1 MGGPKPLERGLV
13 PSLVLHLVMG
23 EAEIELMPRELRG
36 HLAVGKHA
44 QREGKDP
51 GRVLLDSNY
60 HYQAMRK
67 LPDAER
73 RGRPDIAHM
82 CLVLAQDSIANLEGQ
97 LRVWIHTRND
107 ELITVAPETRIMRA
121 QHRFYGLL
129 ENLFRDGRAPANPD
143 ERALLTMERSVP
155 LRAVVKRTGAKVVL
169 GFHEKGDAN
178 SLVPRLKDA
187 KASGA
192 KDVAGVIGAF
202 PHGDFNAKLDFC
214 TALVSIHAQQVSAWT
229 VVGQLLDAYERV
241 QGLHA

>member
-1 MGGPKPLERGLV
+1 M
-13 PSLVLHLVMG
+13 LHLVLA

-51 GRVLLDSNY
+51 GRVLLDTNY

-82 CLVLAQDSIANLEGQ
+82 CLVLAQDSVLNLEKR
-97 LRVWIHTRND
+97 LRVHIHTRHD

-129 ENLFRDGRAPANPD
+129 ENLFRDGRAPADPN
-143 ERALLTMERSVP
+143 ERALLTLERKVP
-155 LRAVVKRTGAKVVL
+155 LQDAVKRTGAKVVL
-169 GFHEKGDAN
+169 GFSEKGERN

-192 KDVAGVIGAF
+192 EDVAVVIGAF
-202 PHGDFNAKLDFC
+202 PHGDFRSKLDFC
-214 TALVSIHAQQVSAWT
+214 SAMVSVHEQQLSAWT
-229 VVGQLLDAYERV
+229 VVAQVLDAYERV
-241 QGLHA
+241 QGLHD